1 MPKQRRTASQLRLVL
16 RNGGKIPSAR
26 ELAER
31 AFSIRYDDAVE
42 MLELAE
48 LAVEQ
53 ARAEAP
59 EVLAFAL
66 THLGNA
72 QRVNGQF
79 REAFVSFRQAEAL
92 LGGPNLLL
100 LQFRASLHQDRRQF
114 RPAIGCLRRAARLAT
129 DRGRRAIIKL
139 KTAHVLD
146 LSGEPRAAMEVVIG
160 TLDDIDDAEMIGAA
174 LHGLAIYLT
183 HAGEPERALFVLK
196 SGSPFFEKMGRLAR
210 LRVLWFEGKL
220 ASVVGDL
227 ATALDCLQLA
237 KQGFADRSLIQEV
250 ALLSLETAHA
260 YARRKDL
267 HAAQQELEG
276 VPEILQALG
285 IGPEEIA
292 ARTLQLALEARTV
305 EGLVEQLHSLFDLLT
320 VRLPLPRK

>member
-26 ELAER
+26 ELAAR
-31 AFSIRYDDAVE
+31 AFAIRYDDAVE
-42 MLELAE
+42 MLELAK

-53 ARAEAP
+53 ARFEP
-59 EVLAFAL
+59 QEVQAFTL

-72 QRVNGQF
+72 QRINGLF
-79 REAFVSFRQAEAL
+79 LEAL
-92 LGGPNLLL
+92 SSFKEAEKLFGRPDPLL
-100 LQFRASLHQDRRQF
+100 LQFRASLHQDRGQF
-114 RPAIGCLRRAARLAT
+114 RPAMACLRRAAKLAT
-129 DRGRRAIIKL
+129 DREKRAIIKL
-139 KTAHVLD
+139 KTAHVLE
-146 LSGEPRAAMEVVIG
+146 LSGEHRAAIEVVIG
-160 TLDDIDDAEMIGAA
+160 TLDDIDNPEIVGAA
-174 LHGLAIYLT
+174 LHGLANYLT
-183 HAGEPERALFVLK
+183 NAGEPERALFVLQK
-196 SGSPFFEKMGRLAR
+196 GLPFFEKMGQLAR

-227 ATALDCLQLA
+227 ATALDCLQRV

-267 HAAQQELEG
+267 RAAQQELEG

-285 IGPEEIA
+285 IGPEETA
-292 ARTLQLALEARTV
+292 ARMLQIALKARTI
-305 EGLVEQLHSLFDLLT
+305 EGLVEQLHGLFDLLT

>member
-31 AFSIRYDDAVE
+31 AFSIRYDDAAE
-42 MLELAE
+42 MLDLAR
-48 LAVEQ
+48 LAVEKSQFEPQEAQ
-53 ARAEAP
+53 AFP
-59 EVLAFAL
+59 LV
-66 THLGNA
+66 HLGNA
-72 QRVNGQF
+72 QRINGLF
-79 REAFVSFRQAEAL
+79 LEAIDSFDEAEKL
-92 LGGPNLLL
+92 LGRPDPLL

-114 RPAIGCLRRAARLAT
+114 RPALACLRRAARLAT
-129 DRGRRAIIKL
+129 DRGKRAIIKL

-146 LSGEPRAAMEVVIG
+146 LAGEHRAAIEVVTG
-160 TLDDIDDAEMIGAA
+160 ALDDIDDADMIGAA

-183 HAGEPERALFVLK
+183 NAGEPERALFVLK
-196 SGSPFFEKMGRLAR
+196 KGFPFFETMGRLAR
-210 LRVLWFEGKL
+210 LRVLWLEGRV

-227 ATALDCLQLA
+227 TTALDCLSRA
-237 KQGFADRSLIQEV
+237 TQGFADCEMLQEV

-267 HAAQQELEG
+267 LSAQNELVG
-276 VPEILQALG
+276 VPETLEALG
-285 IGPEEIA
+285 IKPEENA

-305 EGLVEQLHSLFDLLT
+305 EGLVEHLHHLFDLLT
-320 VRLPLPRK
+320 VRLPPRK

>member
-16 RNGGKIPSAR
+16 RNGGKIPPAK

-31 AFSIRYDDAVE
+31 AFAIRYDDAAE
-42 MLELAE
+42 MLELAR

-53 ARAEAP
+53 ARSEPPEAQ
-59 EVLAFAL
+59 AFAL

-72 QRVNGQF
+72 ERINGLFVEAFRSF
-79 REAFVSFRQAEAL
+79 REAENL
-92 LGGPNLLL
+92 LRRPDSLL

-114 RPAIGCLRRAARLAT
+114 GPALASLRRATRLVT
-129 DRGRRAIIKL
+129 DRGKRAIIKL
-139 KTAHVLD
+139 KTAHVLQ
-146 LSGEPRAAMEVVIG
+146 LSGEHRAAIEVVLG
-160 TLDDIDDAEMIGAA
+160 TLDDIDDLEIVGAA
-174 LHGLAIYLT
+174 LHGLANYLT
-183 HAGEPERALFVLK
+183 DAGEPERALFVLK
-196 SGSPFFEKMGRLAR
+196 KGAPFFEKMGHLAR

-227 ATALDCLQLA
+227 ATALDCLNRA

-267 HAAQQELEG
+267 QTAQQELEG

-285 IGPEEIA
+285 IGPEEAA
-292 ARTLQLALEARTV
+292 ARTLQLALKARTV
-305 EGLVEQLHSLFDLLT
+305 ESLVEQLHSLFDLLT

>member
-31 AFSIRYDDAVE
+31 AFAIRYDDAAE

-48 LAVEQ
+48 LGVDQ
-53 ARAEAP
+53 ARSEAP

-79 REAFVSFRQAEAL
+79 REAFASFHQAEEL
-92 LGGPNLLL
+92 LGRPNLLL

-129 DRGRRAIIKL
+129 DRGKRAIIKL
-139 KTAHVLD
+139 KTAHVLE
-146 LSGEPRAAMEVVIG
+146 LSGEHRAAIEIVTG
-160 TLDDIDDAEMIGAA
+160 TLDDIDDPEMIGAA
-174 LHGLAIYLT
+174 LHGLAHYLT
-183 HAGEPERALFVLK
+183 NAGEPERALFVLQK
-196 SGSPFFEKMGRLAR
+196 GSPFFEKMGLLAR

-227 ATALDCLQLA
+227 TTALDCLQRA

-267 HAAQQELEG
+267 RAAQQELEG

-285 IGPEEIA
+285 IGPEETA
-292 ARTLQLALEARTV
+292 ARLLQLALEARTI
-305 EGLVEQLHSLFDLLT
+305 ESLVEQLHGLFDLLT

>member
-16 RNGGKIPSAR
+16 RNGGKIPPAK

-31 AFSIRYDDAVE
+31 AFAIRYEDAAE
-42 MLELAE
+42 MLELAR

-53 ARAEAP
+53 ARSEPP
-59 EVLAFAL
+59 EVQVFAL

-72 QRVNGQF
+72 ERINGLF
-79 REAFVSFRQAEAL
+79 VEAFQSFNEAEKL
-92 LGGPNLLL
+92 LGRPDPLL
-100 LQFRASLHQDRRQF
+100 LQFRASLHQDRRRF
-114 RPAIGCLRRAARLAT
+114 RPAIACLSRATRLAT
-129 DRGRRAIIKL
+129 DRQKRAIIKL
-139 KTAHVLD
+139 KLANAIN
-146 LSGEPRAAMEVVIG
+146 LSGESRAAAEIVTG
-160 TLDDIDDAEMIGAA
+160 TLDDIDDPEVVGAA
-174 LHGLAIYLT
+174 LQGLANYLT
-183 HAGEPERALFVLK
+183 DAGEPERALFVLK
-196 SGSPFFEKMGRLAR
+196 NGSPFFEKMGHLAR

-227 ATALDCLQLA
+227 ATALDCLNRA

-267 HAAQQELEG
+267 RAAQQELEG

-285 IGPEEIA
+285 IGPEETA
-292 ARTLQLALEARTV
+292 ARMLQLALNARTI
-305 EGLVEQLHSLFDLLT
+305 EGLVEQLHGLFDLLT